1 MRGPRPDLRLPLAVG
16 AMLVLWA
23 SAFPAIR
30 SALPFFSPG
39 ALALLRFL
47 FASATLGGV
56 SAVRGLPR
64 PRRED
69 LPTVLALGV
78 LGITVYHLS
87 LNYGSRTVTAGA
99 ASLLIASAP
108 MITALLARLLL
119 GERLPRRAWLG
130 VLLGFGGIV
139 LITLGEGGALRVEP
153 GALVVLLAAFAASLY
168 SVLQK
173 KHVGRYPPLAFTT
186 YVVWA
191 GTVPML
197 VFLPELLRSLQ
208 EAPAGAI
215 LSVAYLGAFPGGLAY
230 VLWVYGL
237 SRTTASRLSSFLYLS
252 PVLAIGIA
260 WVWLREVPSPL
271 SLVGGAVTVGG
282 VALAHARQARV
293 GTEAPSRPTRGVAA
307 RSAE

>member
-30 SALPFFSPG
+30 STLLFFSPG

-119 GERLPRRAWLG
+119 GERLPRRAWIG

-139 LITLGEGGALRVEP
+139 LITLGRAGRSAWSP
-153 GALVVLLAAFAASLY
+153 GRSSSSSL
-168 SVLQK
+168 
-173 KHVGRYPPLAFTT
+173 P
-186 YVVWA
+186 
-191 GTVPML
+191 
-197 VFLPELLRSLQ
+197 
-208 EAPAGAI
+208 
-215 LSVAYLGAFPGGLAY
+215 
-230 VLWVYGL
+230 
-237 SRTTASRLSSFLYLS
+237 SRRACTASSRRSTS
-252 PVLAIGIA
+252 
-260 WVWLREVPSPL
+260 
-271 SLVGGAVTVGG
+271 GAT
-282 VALAHARQARV
+282 RPWR
-293 GTEAPSRPTRGVAA
+293 SRPTSCGRGRSRCSSSSPSFCGRFGRPPAGRSSPWPTSGRSPGARLRPVGVRALPDDGVAA
-307 RSAE
+307 VELPLPEPGPGDRDCLGLAPGGPEPPFPGRRCGDRGGWPSPTPVRRGWGRRPRPGQRGG